1 MSFDGTSHPER
12 DLHLRRVAR
21 GRSRPRSGRR
31 WPRRSSTPA
40 RSATSQAER
49 AGRRRSA
56 PTARRS
62 SAAGSGR
69 GCSRAT
75 RSATSPWRC
84 SARTSPAP
92 FLLAPIGVLSIAHAE
107 GELAVA
113 RAAAAL
119 EHPLLPL
126 HRRLVVDR
134 GHRGGDGRRA
144 ALVPA
149 LLDQRPRD
157 RRQPAPASRPERLL
171 GGRRH
176 ARHADPRLA
185 APRPPPGLP
194 PVHQGRGLRAVLQ
207 RPRLP
212 GEAREAAGG
221 GHAHGGRDD
230 ALDVP
235 APRPDVGRP
244 RLAARADRLADAR
257 QGRADGGGRAAG
269 RCRRSRRD
277 HRLEPR
283 RPAGGRRGRGARRAR
298 RRARRRRRRGDGADG
313 RRHPPRRGRRQGD
326 GARRGRGAR
335 RPAVR
340 LRARGR
346 RPGGR
351 GGGAPAALGGHR
363 HHDGAR
369 RTVVSA
375 RARQLRPRCRSRYS
389 GSRSGS

>member
-1 MSFDGTSHPER
+1 MSFDGTCIQNAIYISGEIAVADR
-12 DLHLRRVAR
+12 ARGVGGARRGEARSRRVRLHRRRR
-21 GRSRPRSGRR
+21 GRRGDDPREPRGVRAPPHQAADAHGQHAARPLGGGARHAVAGAVPPGAGRR
-31 WPRRSSTPA
+31 ALDRASGG
-40 RSATSQAER
+40 R
-49 AGRRRSA
+49 AGRG
-56 PTARRS
+56 ARGGR
-62 SAAGSGR
+62 AGS
-69 GCSRAT
+69 
-75 RSATSPWRC
+75 
-84 SARTSPAP
+84 
-92 FLLAPIGVLSIAHAE
+92 
-107 GELAVA
+107 
-113 RAAAAL
+113 
-119 EHPLLPL
+119 PLLPID
-126 HRRLVVDR
+126 RRLLVDR

-185 APRPPPGLP
+185 APRPPPRLS

-207 RPRLP
+207 RPGLP

-235 APRPDVGRP
+235 APLSDLGRS
-244 RLAARADRLADAR
+244 RLAPRADRPADAR
-257 QGRADGGGRAAG
+257 QGRADGRGRAAG
-269 RCRRSRRD
+269 RCRRRRRD

-283 RPAGGRRGRGARRAR
+283 RPAGGRRGRGSRRAR
-298 RRARRRRRRGDGADG
+298 RRARRGRRRGDGADG

-351 GGGAPAALGGHR
+351 GGRAPAALGRHR

-369 RTVVSA
+369 RDCRQCASSTA
-375 RARQLRPRCRSRYS
+375 RSSIRSRYS